1 LPLTSLNKLILA
13 ASAASIVF
21 AAPVS
26 ATEWFVCTDPAE
38 TVELGI
44 LRGTAGGFG
53 GFAASMAI
61 GGDRWTT
68 DPVYGEGAIFTI
80 GQGFADESSIR
91 ADFFDEIVN
100 ERVAELRVVHA
111 TELGETV
118 FAGTLRVIGRGVWP
132 VVCGGEQ

>member
-1 LPLTSLNKLILA
+1 MSTRSSAVSRSSIRTRWSRSKLPLTSLNKLILA

-91 ADFFDEIVN
+91 ADFIDE
-100 ERVAELRVVHA
+100 
-111 TELGETV
+111 T
-118 FAGTLRVIGRGVWP
+118 
-132 VVCGGEQ
+132 